1 MMRRLFGAKS
11 EKRDSRQGDLFLNE
25 AVMLAPGAATLPAQE
40 DGSDIEVAAH
50 KRKKRG
56 RKPLDPALPR
66 VVIRYEIPE
75 AERFCAQD
83 STELIEI
90 GVEVS
95 EQLDIVSQKI

>member
-1 MMRRLFGAKS
+1 
-11 EKRDSRQGDLFLNE
+11 
-25 AVMLAPGAATLPAQE
+25 
-40 DGSDIEVAAH
+40 
-50 KRKKRG
+50 
-56 RKPLDPALPR
+56 LDPALPR